1 MKDNKQNPERGQE
14 NQPSRNTDN
23 TRDNEKNRDAERE
36 PYQKETGEDG
46 KGLKTS
52 DLPDASNDSI
62 GAMGSGQ
69 RQDSN

>member
-14 NQPSRNTDN
+14 NRPSRNAES
-23 TRDNEKNRDAERE
+23 TRDTDKKRDAKKE
-36 PYQKETGEDG
+36 PYQEETGEEG

-52 DLPDASNDSI
+52 DLPDATNESI

>member
-1 MKDNKQNPERGQE
+1 MKDTKQNPGKGQPE
-14 NQPSRNTDN
+14 QPSRVTENS
-23 TRDNEKNRDAERE
+23 RDKAKKRDDERE
-36 PYQKETGEDG
+36 PYQEETGEQG

-52 DLPDASNDSI
+52 DLPDATNESM

>member
-1 MKDNKQNPERGQE
+1 MKNNKQTPERGPQ
-14 NQPSRNTDN
+14 NQPSRNPDS
-23 TRDNEKNRDAERE
+23 TRDNEKKQDAKKEG
-36 PYQKETGEDG
+36 YQKETGEQG

-52 DLPDASNDSI
+52 DLPDATNESI